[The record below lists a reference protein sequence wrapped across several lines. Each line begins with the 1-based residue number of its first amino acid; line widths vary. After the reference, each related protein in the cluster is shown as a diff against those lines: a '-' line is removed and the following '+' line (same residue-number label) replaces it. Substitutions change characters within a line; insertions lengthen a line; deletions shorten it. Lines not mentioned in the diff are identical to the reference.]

1 MTQQRP
7 CSARFCCVLVRLI
20 RLAGAPSATAHNEIA
35 CRVERLMLHTVLRV
49 LSCRPLRELFAS
61 CMSMCGC
68 GCGSPGDAST
78 SVAKV
83 VGARAS
89 AMASRDLL
97 IETAANE
104 TGEISPFM
112 GWWQAGVGCPIW
124 WGRESSARR
133 LETRAQRRRRQT
145 HTSRMYSRI
154 ALLSAD
160 STRSSQKP
168 QRSQKRELSK
178 VQ

>member
-1 MTQQRP
+1 MHMTQQRP

-104 TGEISPFM
+104 TERFHLLWVGGKLAWVVRS
-112 GWWQAGVGCPIW
+112 GGVGKAVW
-124 WGRESSARR
+124 
-133 LETRAQRRRRQT
+133 L
-145 HTSRMYSRI
+145 
-154 ALLSAD
+154 
-160 STRSSQKP
+160 
-168 QRSQKRELSK
+168 
-178 VQ
+178 VQEYPGE

>member
-1 MTQQRP
+1 MHMTQQRP

-104 TGEISPFM
+104 TERFHLLWVGGKLAWVVRS
-112 GWWQAGVGCPIW
+112 GGVGKAVLDASKP
-124 WGRESSARR
+124 G
-133 LETRAQRRRRQT
+133 
-145 HTSRMYSRI
+145 
-154 ALLSAD
+154 LSAGD
-160 STRSSQKP
+160 AKPTRLACTLESLFSP
-168 QRSQKRELSK
+168 QIAPDLLTSHSALRSEN
-178 VQ
+178 